1 MARALAI
8 LASLTLLLTTAR
20 VAKAGGK
27 RRQHVVQPG
36 DTLHDLAR
44 QFGCT
49 VAELRKGNEL
59 GEILPVG
66 KILQLRPPCG
76 QRAGEARLD
85 PRARRTAE
93 PAGTPGRSRRTA
105 TSRGT
110 KISPQV
116 AELRRHAEPAG
127 ARTPRPA
134 KLRPQASATAK
145 AMAQVVAPLVEELPQ
160 APIVSPSQLEAQ
172 EPPEPM
178 VGEPAE
184 PAEPA
189 ERAVAAAP
197 ADAGRDVRDA
207 EETPP
212 AEATEHVVLD
222 QRALAALS
230 PSVSEPAAGQ
240 SLGLPWRGRLQAASR
255 LQVGEGYLVRRPH
268 RAFGTETT
276 IAHVQNALAAVR
288 RSFPE
293 LHDIA
298 IGDLSAEHGG
308 PISDHRSH
316 QSGRDI
322 DIGLLFTTKPAGYPA
337 SFVVG
342 TEETL
347 HAAANWALLSAL
359 ADTSALDGGAS
370 MIFLDYEVQG
380 VLYRWAQAEGI
391 DAEVLE
397 KVFQYPRG
405 KRASVGLVRHAANHA
420 DHFHVR
426 FACASAEAECRERAQ

>member
-8 LASLTLLLTTAR
+8 LGSLTLLLATSP
-20 VAKAGGK
+20 VAVAGSK
-27 RRQHVVQPG
+27 RKQHVVQPG
-36 DTLHDLAR
+36 DTLHQLAR

-85 PRARRTAE
+85 PRARRATE
-93 PAGTPGRSRRTA
+93 PASAPGRSRRAAVPRA
-105 TSRGT
+105 TKAAR
-110 KISPQV
+110 QV
-116 AELRRHAEPAG
+116 AELRRHAEPATS
-127 ARTPRPA
+127 REPRAGKPRAMPA
-134 KLRPQASATAK
+134 AAA
-145 AMAQVVAPLVEELPQ
+145 VALEHVAGPELPAEDPAH
-160 APIVSPSQLEAQ
+160 APILSPSQLE
-172 EPPEPM
+172 EPSALEPTLEAP
-178 VGEPAE
+178 VVDESP
-184 PAEPA
+184 
-189 ERAVAAAP
+189 AAP
-197 ADAGRDVRDA
+197 S
-207 EETPP
+207 
-212 AEATEHVVLD
+212 AEAHEDAPPPDAASPEHVVLD

-230 PSVSEPAAGQ
+230 PSVSEPTGGQ

-255 LQVGEGYLVRRPH
+255 LPAGDGYLVRRPH

-276 IAHVQNALAAVR
+276 IAHVQRALAVVR
-288 RSFPE
+288 ERFPE
-293 LHDIA
+293 LHEIA

-322 DIGLLFTTKPAGYPA
+322 DLGLLFTTKPAGYPT

-342 TEETL
+342 TEENL
-347 HAAANWALLSAL
+347 HGAANWALLSAL

-380 VLYRWAQAEGI
+380 VLYRWAQSEGI

-426 FACASAEAECRERAQ
+426 FACSSADAECLERAQ

>member
-8 LASLTLLLTTAR
+8 LGSLTLLLTTAP
-20 VAKAGGK
+20 VASAGGK
-27 RRQHVVQPG
+27 RRQHVVKPG

-59 GEILPVG
+59 GDILPVG

-85 PRARRTAE
+85 PRTRRAAE
-93 PAGTPGRSRRTA
+93 PAGASGRSRRA
-105 TSRGT
+105 SGARGAKTSA
-110 KISPQV
+110 QV
-116 AELRRHAEPAG
+116 AELRRHAEPAEPAEPRASRPG
-127 ARTPRPA
+127 KSRAASPATTPTA
-134 KLRPQASATAK
+134 LVQVAEPQ
-145 AMAQVVAPLVEELPQ
+145 LEEAAQ
-160 APIVSPSQLEAQ
+160 APIVSPSQLAELEPAAEEPAAQ
-172 EPPEPM
+172 ELP
-178 VGEPAE
+178 
-184 PAEPA
+184 
-189 ERAVAAAP
+189 AAP
-197 ADAGRDVRDA
+197 AT
-207 EETPP
+207 ESEPELP
-212 AEATEHVVLD
+212 TEHVVLD
-222 QRALAALS
+222 QRSLAALS
-230 PSVSEPAAGQ
+230 PSVSAGTGGQ
-240 SLGLPWRGRLQAASR
+240 SLGLPWRGHLQAATR
-255 LQVGEGYLVRRPH
+255 LPAGEGYLVRRPH

-276 IAHVQNALAAVR
+276 IAHVQHALAAVR
-288 RSFPE
+288 RAFPD

-322 DIGLLFTTKPAGYPA
+322 DLGLLFTVKPAGYPA

-342 TEETL
+342 TEENL
-347 HAAANWALLSAL
+347 HAAANWALLAAF
-359 ADTSALDGGAS
+359 ADNSQLDGGAS
-370 MIFLDYEVQG
+370 IIFLDYEVQG

-391 DAEVLE
+391 DSEILD

-426 FACASAEAECRERAQ
+426 FACASADAECRERAQ

>member
-93 PAGTPGRSRRTA
+93 PTGTPGRSRRTA
-105 TSRGT
+105 TTRSA
-110 KISPQV
+110 KASPRV
-116 AELRRHAEPAG
+116 AELRRHAEPAE
-127 ARTPRPA
+127 ARTPRKP
-134 KLRPQASATAK
+134 RPQADVNDK
-145 AMAQVVAPLVEELPQ
+145 AISQVDSPLAEEMAH
-160 APIVSPSQLEAQ
+160 APIVSPSQLEAYRGS
-172 EPPEPM
+172 EP
-178 VGEPAE
+178 VVAE
-184 PAEPA
+184 PADQ
-189 ERAVAAAP
+189 VAAAP
-197 ADAGRDVRDA
+197 AGDAGGEDL
-207 EETPP
+207 EPETP
-212 AEATEHVVLD
+212 AEHVVLD

>member
-8 LASLTLLLTTAR
+8 LASLTLLLTTAP
-20 VAKAGGK
+20 VASAGGK

-76 QRAGEARLD
+76 QRAKEARLD

-93 PAGTPGRSRRTA
+93 PAGTPGRSRRT
-105 TSRGT
+105 TTRGT
-110 KISPQV
+110 KPSPQV
-116 AELRRHAEPAG
+116 AELRRHADPDG
-127 ARTPRPA
+127 ARASRPS
-134 KLRPQASATAK
+134 KPRPQASAAK
-145 AMAQVVAPLVEELPQ
+145 ALAQVVAPLAEELAQ
-160 APIVSPSQLEAQ
+160 APIVSPSQLEA
-172 EPPEPM
+172 PEPAAPLLAEPAGQEGAATPADE
-178 VGEPAE
+178 VAGDVREPEETLPAE
-184 PAEPA
+184 P
-189 ERAVAAAP
+189 
-197 ADAGRDVRDA
+197 
-207 EETPP
+207 
-212 AEATEHVVLD
+212 TEHVVLD

-230 PSVSEPAAGQ
+230 PSVSEPVGGQ

-276 IAHVQNALAAVR
+276 IAHVQDALAAVR
-288 RSFPE
+288 RRFPE

-298 IGDLSAEHGG
+298 IGDVSAEHGG

-342 TEETL
+342 TEENL

-405 KRASVGLVRHAANHA
+405 KRASAGLVRHAANHA